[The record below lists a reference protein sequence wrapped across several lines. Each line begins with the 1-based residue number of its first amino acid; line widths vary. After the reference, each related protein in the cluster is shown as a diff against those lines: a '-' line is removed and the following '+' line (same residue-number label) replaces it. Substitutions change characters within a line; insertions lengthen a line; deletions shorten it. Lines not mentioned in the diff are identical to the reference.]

1 MRFSGTVL
9 LFRTLF
15 QSRVT
20 PISRPVVLQNSTRN
34 GLFWLFFQA
43 YVQFAVLRLII
54 WSEVLPWVVAQHFL
68 DISWPCL
75 PLPSWPSTTQP
86 APSRAI
92 FLAPGT
98 CDCFAE
104 TLQQKTLKQI
114 CAKTSD
120 CASRSVIHFK
130 HYHLWA
136 HRACFV
142 VGLSVFWA
150 GQAKCAK
157 TESSEPIC
165 LQSPLTSLCLCTS
178 CWQDSPWILFT
189 GTF

>member
-1 MRFSGTVL
+1 ML
-9 LFRTLF
+9 LFRILF
-15 QSRVT
+15 PYLFA
-20 PISRPVVLQNSTRN
+20 PISRPFLSQNSTGKWPLRVI
-34 GLFWLFFQA
+34 FQA
-43 YVQFAVLRLII
+43 CFQFAVLHLII
-54 WSEVLPWVVAQHFL
+54 WSEVLPWVVAEHFL
-68 DISWPCL
+68 HMSWPCL
-75 PLPSWPSTTQP
+75 PLPSWPSTSQP

-92 FLAPGT
+92 FPAPGT
-98 CDCFAE
+98 RDCFAE

-120 CASRSVIHFK
+120 CASRSMININ
-130 HYHLWA
+130 HYHFWA

-165 LQSPLTSLCLCTS
+165 LQSRLTSPCLCTS